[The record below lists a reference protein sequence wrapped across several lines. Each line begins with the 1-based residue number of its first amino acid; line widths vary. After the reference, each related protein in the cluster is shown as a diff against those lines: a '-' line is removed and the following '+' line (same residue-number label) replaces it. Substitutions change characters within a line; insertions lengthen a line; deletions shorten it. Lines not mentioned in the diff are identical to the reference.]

1 MLQAALIA
9 APLVMQG
16 ASILFG
22 IGKKK
27 KAEAKVSKEAAQVT
41 ADSMKQAAALKAQ
54 VMGSLGSISGG
65 YTGPSGI
72 STSGA
77 GIGPMQGGPPFL
89 QR

>member
-9 APLVMQG
+9 APLVIQG

-22 IGKKK
+22 VAKKRK
-27 KAEAKVSKEAAQVT
+27 VNKKVSAEAAQVT

-65 YTGPSGI
+65 FTGPSGI
-72 STSGA
+72 ATSGA